1 MDEQMIEI
9 VLLDNSSVRE
19 VQEIFFISSSVKTF
33 ESEEKK
39 ISFFK
44 RWCKDYMDFYPNDF
58 FIMRESDTKKVLGYL
73 CSCENTPASLLQLD
87 IPGLSIFNDLFEQ
100 YPAHLHINFLPECRG
115 MGLGSKLVEYYIQV
129 LIKKNIKG
137 LHLVTSPTALN
148 ISFYRRLGFTDEHTR
163 VFGKVPLLFMGKKL
177 C

>member
-1 MDEQMIEI
+1 MDQQMIEI
-9 VLLDNSSVRE
+9 VLLDSSAIKE
-19 VQEIFFISSSVKTF
+19 VQEIFFVSSSVKTF

-39 ISFFK
+39 TAFFK
-44 RWCKDYMDFYPNDF
+44 RWCKDYMDFYPNEF

-73 CSCENTPASLLQLD
+73 CGCINTQASLSQLD
-87 IPGLSIFNDLFEQ
+87 IPGLSIFQDSFEQ
-100 YPAHLHINFLPECRG
+100 YPAHLHINFTPECRG
-115 MGLGSKLVEYYIQV
+115 RGLGSMLVEYYAQV

-137 LHLVTSPTALN
+137 LHLITSPTALN
-148 ISFYRRLGFTDEHTR
+148 VSFYRRLGFTNEDTR